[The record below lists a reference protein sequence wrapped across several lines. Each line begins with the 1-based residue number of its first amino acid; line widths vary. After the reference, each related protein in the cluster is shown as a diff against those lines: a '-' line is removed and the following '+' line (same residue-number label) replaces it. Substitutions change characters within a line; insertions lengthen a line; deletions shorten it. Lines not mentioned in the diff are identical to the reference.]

1 MTDRG
6 VTRVT
11 RNLRTLTAARVSLA
25 MSGHSLVTSEVLEIQ
40 LAHAQ
45 ARDAVH
51 AALHTE
57 EFVGRLRGEL
67 PALQQRGIEVLTLR
81 TCAVDRAS
89 YLRDPQKGRCL
100 DAESA
105 ATLTPMPCDLAISI
119 ADGLSPLAV
128 ERNAIPLLAVLLPR
142 LAENGWTLAPITV
155 VQQGRVGVCDAIGE
169 RLGAGCSLMLIGER
183 PGLSS
188 ADSMGAYLT
197 WEPRLGRTN
206 ADRNCLSNIRVGGL
220 GVEDAAD
227 RLIWMMQTARAMKL
241 TGVELKEGA
250 VDPLLEG

>member
-1 MTDRG
+1 MTERG
-6 VTRVT
+6 VKMVT
-11 RNLRTLTAARVSLA
+11 PNLRSLTAARVSLA
-25 MSGHSLVTSEVLEIQ
+25 MSGHSLVTSEVLEFQ

-51 AALHTE
+51 AGLDAE
-57 EFVGRLRGEL
+57 EFARRLRDEL
-67 PALQQRGIEVLTLR
+67 PALRKQGVEVLTLR

-105 ATLTPMPCDLAISI
+105 AALKPTPCDLAISI
-119 ADGLSPLAV
+119 ADGLSALAV
-128 ERNAIPLLAVLLPR
+128 KRHAIPLLAVLLPR
-142 LAENGWTLAPITV
+142 LAENGWTLASITV

-169 RLGAGCSLMLIGER
+169 RLGARCSLMLIGER

-197 WEPRLGRTN
+197 WEARLGRTD
-206 ADRNCLSNIRVGGL
+206 ADRNCLSNIRGGGL
-220 GVEDAAD
+220 NIEHAAE
-227 RLIWMMQTARAMKL
+227 RLIWLMQTARALNL
-241 TGVELKEGA
+241 TGVKLKEGT
-250 VDPLLEG
+250 VDSLLEG